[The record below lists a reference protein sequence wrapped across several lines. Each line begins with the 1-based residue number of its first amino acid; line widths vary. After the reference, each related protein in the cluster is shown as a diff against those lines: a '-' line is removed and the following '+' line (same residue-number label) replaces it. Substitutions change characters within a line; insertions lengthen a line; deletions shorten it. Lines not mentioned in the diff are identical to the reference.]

1 MPLPCRLTRT
11 LATLALLLTAAAVP
25 AWGQAKAPAT
35 PTQLIDRLG
44 VQVHQAL
51 EDRRTGLTPDGVEA
65 AVAAQITALA
75 RRSVGDDALVATD
88 AQGRT
93 PLMLAVSG
101 GYAAVVE
108 ALLAD
113 PVVRLRIDARNAA
126 GETAWMI
133 ASTAPSMTLMAC
145 QPGLLTL
152 ERHALLAPYLRRMS
166 QLVAHKKSPIARIQQ
181 ALEDAGAE
189 RAPDAARRAW
199 LARCPNAS
207 PELRLALAGDDLL
220 RTLVNDALQRQM
232 AFNRAYRSGLVTL
245 PQRPPPDMR
254 FVTASARVLAVGDMT
269 CPRMVPPTLPG
280 SLDWTGS
287 LRLQARIAT
296 RGGIVEAV
304 DLGVQADDGTPAIV
318 IDHFRSLLI
327 RTLAAYQCEGEH
339 VFEQEFVFRVQ

>member
-1 MPLPCRLTRT
+1 MPLPRRLTRP
-11 LATLALLLTAAAVP
+11 LAALALLFTAGAAP
-25 AWGQAKAPAT
+25 AWGQAKVPAT
-35 PTQLIDRLG
+35 PMQLIDRLG
-44 VQVHQAL
+44 VQIRQAL
-51 EDRRTGLTPDGVEA
+51 EDRRTGLTPDGAEA

-93 PLMLAVSG
+93 PLMLAVG
-101 GYAAVVE
+101 GGHAAVVE

-152 ERHALLAPYLRRMS
+152 ERHALLTPYLRRMS
-166 QLVAHKKSPIARIQQ
+166 QLIAHKKSPIARIQQ

-189 RAPDAARRAW
+189 RTPDAARQAW
-199 LARCPNAS
+199 LARCPNAA
-207 PELRLALAGDDLL
+207 PELRQTLAGGDLL
-220 RTLVNDALQRQM
+220 SPLVNDALQRQM
-232 AFNRAYRSGLVTL
+232 AFNQAYRSGLVTL

-254 FVTASARVLAVGDMT
+254 FVTAPGRVLAVGDMT
-269 CPRMVPPTLPG
+269 CPRMAPPTLPG

-287 LRLQARIAT
+287 LRLLARIAT

-304 DLGVQADDGTPAIV
+304 DLTVHADAGTPAIV

>member
-232 AFNRAYRSGLVTL
+232 AFNKAYRSGLVTL

-254 FVTASARVLAVGDMT
+254 FVTAPARVLAVGDMT